1 MVITRE
7 EHCMNDSRIIID
19 AIEIMKQRFSAD
31 STVLWVTATGKPELF
46 VRDHLGAIIAEHNAD
61 LIASREWNKHDL
73 ALLDENAD
81 VKVLIEGKHLYDFDL
96 HSTSIRGRYR
106 NSLLQD
112 LEKMKKGAETQN
124 YVSLLMTSIRTP
136 IPNSLAR
143 ITKYSQGINKGLKK
157 YGSELMEK
165 SVFEAREFL
174 SEFGE
179 IVMETEIAN
188 GHSLGLNIHL
198 WMWLVKIN

>member
-1 MVITRE
+1 
-7 EHCMNDSRIIID
+7 MNDSRIIVD
-19 AIEIMKQRFSAD
+19 AIEILKQRFSDD
-31 STVLWVTATGKPELF
+31 STVLWVAATGKPELF
-46 VRDHLGAIIAEHNAD
+46 VRDHLGAIIAELNED

-73 ALLDENAD
+73 ALLDENAN

-96 HSTSIRGRYR
+96 HSTSIRSRYR

-157 YGSELMEK
+157 YGSELMDK
-165 SVFEAREFL
+165 SVSEARDFL

-179 IVMETEIAN
+179 IVVETELAK
-188 GHSLGLNIHL
+188 GQSLGLDIHL
-198 WMWLVKIN
+198 WMWLVLDTRKQTSVTD